1 MSELNHSSSYERI
14 FKNLTLLE
22 NRNPDLK
29 RLVAFF
35 DMWLNAFVHSS
46 VSPEDGNSFC
56 RNGFY
61 PEKGSVSAPF
71 PFDSDR
77 CSASNNPAVNNPAA
91 NGLTSN
97 DLKAN
102 GATSNKPVANGV
114 TGFETEQTDSD
125 VPSQQSDA
133 SEKSGDAYSRAAET
147 SAMSAYGRMRF
158 VVPRQ
163 NAPDSGFSSSAG
175 DSIASGMNSAESAQV
190 APIVVNL
197 WKAEDIDQLEKR
209 LCLKIE
215 ASRWALER
223 DRLLK
228 MSADFQTE
236 IEPRDHALLS
246 RARELTNC
254 YLWMNNPETAP
265 VIATD
270 TYEMLADAYSAAAAC
285 VTFMRELIALVD
297 RSPKSEILSRIL
309 RDALY
314 ITATAQS
321 ALRRVTYDV
330 SGREDQDQI
339 RIHRWLTYLTKRYS
353 IYVNRHMKKDSLAP
367 KERIYVIP
375 EYIERLR
382 REVEKQGQHQKI
394 LTDGFRRIQYHAGR
408 IQTQNGGDY
417 DWLKII
423 ETVDELVDTGI
434 PANDKRFDE
443 ILRPILHTL
452 KEVPPYDKRP
462 FFINVL
468 MQLDFWHENAEEKAM
483 VEKELIAKPPQPSV
497 SSSELAAEEYSSV
510 WDEMERSLPPG
521 KCLDE
526 KARMNPWENQRPDYA
541 YGRSIPGGYSG
552 MQTDSRPDSRVYS
565 APQFRHE
572 EPGANE
578 RNIPRASNWGRYVPS
593 SASEVFGNGISSASS
608 APDAY
613 AEKSTESTF
622 MNYAN
627 ARKSQGFGMGILADA
642 DEGEAVQKADSAA
655 MKNESGYSRFTGRRG
670 VPSYASV
677 VSEKAHSSHHES
689 DNPAVTEAD
698 VAQTKEILADKT
710 IILVEGN
717 VESPLKS
724 QIAEKLGCAVV
735 SANQEQTASENK
747 LAQLVHP
754 GNVGV
759 VLFMEAADPLA
770 RKNVESYCRRFDK
783 PFLTISRDSDLAS
796 LVRKIKAAM
805 SLWR

>member
-1 MSELNHSSSYERI
+1 MSELNRSSCYERI

-22 NRNPDLK
+22 NRNPDLR
-29 RLVAFF
+29 RLVSFF
-35 DMWLNAFVHSS
+35 DAWLNSFVQTS
-46 VSPEDGNSFC
+46 VSTANGNFFGQ
-56 RNGFY
+56 NEFGLGKE
-61 PEKGSVSAPF
+61 PVSGAF
-71 PFDSDR
+71 PF
-77 CSASNNPAVNNPAA
+77 
-91 NGLTSN
+91 
-97 DLKAN
+97 
-102 GATSNKPVANGV
+102 
-114 TGFETEQTDSD
+114 ETDSQTPSANSISGSD
-125 VPSQQSDA
+125 QLDSSAVSQLDDSRKTADGYPNPSDGAPTTPYGIRFTVSRQSVMDSGLPSAAGEPIASDIDSAEMNAQPSQTA
-133 SEKSGDAYSRAAET
+133 
-147 SAMSAYGRMRF
+147 
-158 VVPRQ
+158 P
-163 NAPDSGFSSSAG
+163 NA
-175 DSIASGMNSAESAQV
+175 
-190 APIVVNL
+190 VNL
-197 WKAEDIDQLEKR
+197 WKTEDIDQLEKR

-285 VTFMRELIALVD
+285 VTFMRELISLVD

-382 REVEKQGQHQKI
+382 REVEKLGQRQKI
-394 LTDGFRRIQYHAGR
+394 LTDGFRRVQYHAGR

-423 ETVDELVDTGI
+423 ETVDELVDAGI

-452 KEVPPYDKRP
+452 KEVPSYKEHP

-468 MQLDFWHENAEEKAM
+468 MELDFWHENAEEKAL
-483 VEKELIAKPPQPSV
+483 VEQELIATPPQPSV
-497 SSSELAAEEYSSV
+497 SSPDLSAEEYSSV
-510 WDEMERSLPPG
+510 WDEMERSLLPG

-526 KARMNPWENQRPDYA
+526 NGRIASWENQPHPDFA
-541 YGRSIPGGYSG
+541 YGRNVSSAYPAG
-552 MQTDSRPDSRVYS
+552 MQNDPRAYS
-565 APQFRHE
+565 ASQARHD
-572 EPGANE
+572 GAGGNE
-578 RNIPRASNWGRYVPS
+578 RIAPRPSAAWGRGLS
-593 SASEVFGNGISSASS
+593 NAENDVFGNGISAMTS
-608 APDAY
+608 AP
-613 AEKSTESTF
+613 EINSERSRENSF

-627 ARKSQGFGMGILADA
+627 ARKSQGFGMGILAESEENCA
-642 DEGEAVQKADSAA
+642 FQNTDSASV
-655 MKNESGYSRFTGRRG
+655 KSDTGYSRFTGHRG

-677 VSEKAHSSHHES
+677 VSRKAHSAHREPETAV
-689 DNPAVTEAD
+689 PAEV
-698 VAQTKEILADKT
+698 VIAQAKEILAGKT

-717 VESPLKS
+717 AESPLRA
-724 QIAEKLGCAVV
+724 QISEKLGCAVV
-735 SANQEQTASENK
+735 SADNEQTASENK
-747 LAQLVHP
+747 LAQLIHP

-759 VLFMEAADPLA
+759 IVFMDVTDPIA
-770 RKNVESYCRRFDK
+770 VRNVESYCRRFDK
-783 PFLTISRDSDLAS
+783 PFLRVSRDSDLAS
-796 LVRKIKAAM
+796 LARQIVAAM
-805 SLWR
+805 TLWR